1 MIIIRLKKGEWKYD
15 PKRPLGPEGGFGE
28 VFHGESPDGKSV
40 AVKRLKITASA
51 AAHRELKI
59 SDWISKKNFSHIMPC
74 YDSGQDSESD
84 MYFLIMPQAEFSL
97 EEKMQQEGLFGDS
110 ESAKI
115 LSEIVSGLIEAGEL
129 VHRDMKPGNILYYE
143 SSWHIADF
151 GIARFVEE
159 STSLRTLK
167 GCLSPPY
174 AAPEQ
179 WKYERATHATDAYAL
194 GCIGYTLLTGKP
206 PFSGPTAEE
215 YKNQHMYDEPP
226 SLSECNSLLK
236 SLLVMML
243 RKVPESRPSL
253 ERIAKILETITKI
266 QVGDSGKRLAALAK
280 AGASVVQQQAE
291 EESKEAKEK
300 SEREKRKAIAQQAE
314 AIFVQVREEL
324 FADISVAAPAAIQED
339 NSRIRLGK
347 AVLVMQLI
355 GGQTGYAP
363 ESFPSSKWDVV
374 LGGKIAVRQETP
386 RYIWSSSLWF
396 SKIVQDGNYRW
407 REVSYFGSPF
417 LNEKSGFEPHC
428 LEDIVQAD
436 EASGPGIVAAYQ
448 VAFGPQCID
457 DEDVEGFKERWCDL
471 FTRAVNGQLCV
482 PRYLPLQ

>member
-1 MIIIRLKKGEWKYD
+1 MITIRLRAGEWKYD

-28 VFHGESPDGKSV
+28 VFLGESRDGESV
-40 AVKRLKITASA
+40 AVKRLKITAIA

-59 SDWISKKNFSHIMPC
+59 ADWIGKKTFSHIMPC

-84 MYFLIMPQAEFSL
+84 MYFLVMPQAELSL
-97 EEKMQQEGLFGDS
+97 EAKIQQEGLLGDAK
-110 ESAKI
+110 SAKI

-129 VHRDMKPGNILYYE
+129 VHRDLKPGNILYYE
-143 SSWHIADF
+143 FLWHIADF

-159 STSLRTLK
+159 STSLQTLK

-179 WKYERATHATDAYAL
+179 WQYERATHATDVYAL

-215 YKNQHMYDEPP
+215 YKIQHLHDEPP
-226 SLSECNSLLK
+226 LITECSSLLK
-236 SLLVMML
+236 SLLLMML
-243 RKVPESRPSL
+243 RKVPESRPSF
-253 ERIAKILETITKI
+253 ERVAKVLETVVKK
-266 QVGDSGKRLAALAK
+266 QVEDSGKRLSALAE

-291 EESKEAKEK
+291 EESKEAKER
-300 SEREKRKAIAQQAE
+300 SERERRKALAKQAE
-314 AIFVQVREEL
+314 AVFVQVREEL
-324 FADISVAAPAAIQED
+324 FSDILAAAPAAIQED

-355 GGQTGYAP
+355 GEPMGYAVG
-363 ESFPSSKWDVV
+363 SFPSSKWDVV

-396 SKIVQDGNYRW
+396 SKIAQNGNYRW

-417 LNEKSGFEPHC
+417 LNKKAGFEPHYI
-428 LEDIVQAD
+428 EDIVQAD
-436 EASGPGIVAAYQ
+436 EAAGPAIAEYQ

-457 DEDVEGFKERWCDL
+457 DEDVEGFKDRWCDL
-471 FTRAVNGQLCV
+471 FTKAVNGQLCT
-482 PRYLPLQ
+482 PRCLPLR